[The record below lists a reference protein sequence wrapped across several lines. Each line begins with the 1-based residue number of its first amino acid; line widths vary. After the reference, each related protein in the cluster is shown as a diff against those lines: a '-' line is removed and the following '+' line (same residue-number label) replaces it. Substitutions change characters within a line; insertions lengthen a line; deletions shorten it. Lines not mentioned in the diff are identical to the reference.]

1 MTGRLALDLDAATR
15 VASASGD
22 RSWQQVRAAL
32 SRAAATERAEY
43 DAAAQ
48 TPRAPLCGCD
58 RPTRERWVP
67 QVRPGDCD
75 GHAERADA
83 HRRGTAAQ
91 RPRAGCHPLARRW
104 SRRAPPRQRRRF
116 WVRTVE
122 DKQTV
127 EVILTFDSAYRE
139 NAALRS
145 KAWGTTPSE
154 PTDEERA
161 TALLV
166 MRAPVDWLLPRPQ
179 VYSELRPAA
188 GTPLRP
194 LRGEAMTEPPEIEWQ
209 RILNCVRTFT
219 GKDMTVGEM
228 AHACN
233 TDTGAIVAAL
243 EELGEREAPDS

>member
-1 MTGRLALDLDAATR
+1 MGASSAARRLRWPRRTSRRSSIEERLRNVLARAATHSLDAGL
-15 VASASGD
+15 V
-22 RSWQQVRAAL
+22 
-32 SRAAATERAEY
+32 ERY
-43 DAAAQ
+43 
-48 TPRAPLCGCD
+48 LVNG
-58 RPTRERWVP
+58 
-67 QVRPGDCD
+67 
-75 GHAERADA
+75 
-83 HRRGTAAQ
+83 
-91 RPRAGCHPLARRW
+91 AG
-104 SRRAPPRQRRRF
+104 F

-139 NAALRS
+139 LAALRA

-179 VYSELRPAA
+179 GYSELRPAA

-194 LRGEAMTEPPEIEWQ
+194 LRGEAMTEPPESEWQ